1 MLKLYCVTLI
11 LYVNELETI
20 WSFYHDA
27 VSGISYYTVEVGAT
41 LWPFGN
47 SVVNFVG
54 LMLRGL
60 FGGLKFGV
68 GIMLST

>member
-1 MLKLYCVTLI
+1 VLLLI

-20 WSFYHDA
+20 WPFYHGA
-27 VSGISYYTVEVGAT
+27 MSGISYYALEVGAT

-60 FGGLKFGV
+60 FGELKFGV